1 MNKAYFAVRVSIAF
15 KRGQVIGMTSE
26 ERHELRYQ
34 RRKAARLK
42 KRRELHPGADN
53 YYAVFT
59 FKNLWKSYR
68 NCRKNVAWKGSVQR
82 YIFSA
87 PIRVQRTHR
96 KLMQFKYKCVV
107 PHEWDT
113 YERGKPRHIKSV
125 PIGERVVQRCLADNS
140 LVPVLGKTFIYDN
153 GACMKDKGYTFAI
166 NRLEKHLHQYY
177 RKHGSEGYIL
187 LYDFSK
193 FYENVDHDLIRFIL
207 RKLFSDP
214 RNLGM
219 VDNILAT
226 FGKGLGLGSQISQIL
241 ALASANALDHQAKEV
256 MKIEGYARYND
267 DGYMIH
273 PSKKYLQKCLRY
285 MKRICDILHIK
296 LNEKKTQIVKL
307 THGFKFLKARV
318 YLTATGKVIKKVGK
332 RNIVRERRKL
342 KKLRKKLD
350 EGLVDWK
357 HIKMQYQSWR
367 SWTSNFNAFWTIQS
381 MDKLYYQIYHDQLKM
396 EKEAVA

>member
-1 MNKAYFAVRVSIAF
+1 
-15 KRGQVIGMTSE
+15 MTSE

-34 RRKAARLK
+34 RRRAARLK
-42 KRRELHPGADN
+42 KRQEKYPHADN
-53 YYAVFT
+53 YDAVFT
-59 FKNLWKSYR
+59 FGHLWKSYR

-82 YIFSA
+82 YIFAA
-87 PIRVQRTHR
+87 PVRVIRTYH
-96 KLMQFKYKCVV
+96 KLQQGKYKCVT

-113 YERGKPRHIKSV
+113 WERGKPRHIKSV

-140 LVPVLGKTFIYDN
+140 LVPVLERTFIYDN
-153 GACMKDKGYTFAI
+153 GACMKNKGYTFAI
-166 NRLEKHLHQYY
+166 NRLETQLHRYY

-193 FYENVDHDLIRFIL
+193 FYENIDHDLIRFIL

-273 PSKKYLQKCLRY
+273 PSKKYLQKCLKY
-285 MKRICDILHIK
+285 MERICNILHIK
-296 LNEKKTQIVKL
+296 LNKKKTQIVKL

-318 YLTATGKVIKKVGK
+318 YLTKTGKVIKKIGK
-332 RNIVRERRKL
+332 KNIVRERRKI
-342 KKLRKKLD
+342 KKLRKRLD
-350 EGLVDWK
+350 AGLIDWE

-367 SWTSNFNAFWTIQS
+367 SWTANFNAYWTIQN
-381 MDKLYYQIYHDQLKM
+381 MDKLFSLTYKEQLKM